1 MSTYNLWCLIEGEQG
16 PFPVTALSTTSIG
29 ALKKVIKEEN
39 SNLLQKVDANQLI
52 LWKVHYF

>member
-1 MSTYNLWCLIEGEQG
+1 
-16 PFPVTALSTTSIG
+16 LSTTSIG